1 MSQEEEFE
9 VLEPG
14 EGIASPFSVGPVDP
28 LVYRMDDTSPE
39 LRAAAAYIPVAPR
52 LTIKEAAPTP
62 PSRRQHA
69 SWTPGDADAIPQEAH
84 NAGPGA
90 VAVALRKTLML
101 LLALVPFA
109 AAGALIWIGISLYR

>member
-1 MSQEEEFE
+1 MSQEEDFE
-9 VLEPG
+9 VLEPEDG
-14 EGIASPFSVGPVDP
+14 LSSPFSVGPVDP

-62 PSRRQHA
+62 PSRRKHA
-69 SWTPGDADAIPQEAH
+69 SWTPGDADAVPQEAL
-84 NAGPGA
+84 NAGPSA
-90 VAVALRKTLML
+90 ASIVLRKTLML

-109 AAGALIWIGISLYR
+109 AAGALIWIGVSLYR